1 MSIIT
6 NTNIRTVDLNLLVA
20 LDVLLDERSVTRTA
34 ERLSYSQ
41 PAVSGML
48 KRLRAVFGDPLFVRT
63 QRGLLPTPRA
73 LELTGPV
80 KSALAELNAV
90 FSPAGFDPARA
101 DTVFSIAA
109 TDYAQHAVLAP
120 TVEALRFEAPGIR
133 LAISPADAKTM
144 AEQLETQ
151 EIDFAITIPEM
162 APPHALSRQIFEE
175 RYVCAVRKDHP
186 DVGEAMTIDQFCG
199 FDHILV
205 SPGGNS
211 FQGPADTALE
221 ALGRQ
226 RRVVMSVP
234 NFLILPKM
242 LLAEN
247 LIALIPERL
256 IMDYRDRLKVLPVP
270 FAVPGF
276 SMIAVWHERTQQ
288 NPAHRWFRELMI
300 KKAGTAPH

>member
-6 NTNIRTVDLNLLVA
+6 NTNIRTIDLNLLVA
-20 LDVLLDERSVTRTA
+20 LDVLLDERSVTRA
-34 ERLSYSQ
+34 ADRLSYSQ

-73 LELTGPV
+73 LELVGPV

-90 FSPAGFDPARA
+90 FAPAGFDPARA

-162 APPHALSRQIFEE
+162 APPHALSRQIFQE

-186 DVGEAMTIDQFCG
+186 DVGKTMTIDQFCA
-199 FDHILV
+199 FDHVLV
-205 SPGGNS
+205 SPAGNS
-211 FQGPADTALE
+211 FQGPADTALK
-221 ALGRQ
+221 ALGRR

-247 LIALIPERL
+247 LMALIPERL
-256 IMDYRDRLKVLPVP
+256 ILDYRDRLKVLPVP
-270 FAVPGF
+270 FDVPGF
-276 SMIAVWHERTQQ
+276 SMIAVWHERTRHS
-288 NPAHRWFRELMI
+288 PAHRWFRDLMI
-300 KKAGTAPH
+300 AKAGAVPA

>member
-1 MSIIT
+1 MSIISQS
-6 NTNIRTVDLNLLVA
+6 NIRDIDLNLLIA
-20 LDVLLDERSVTRTA
+20 LDVLLDERNVTRAA

-63 QRGLLPTPRA
+63 QRGLSPTPRA
-73 LELTGPV
+73 LELAGPV
-80 KSALAELNAV
+80 KSALAELDAV
-90 FSPAGFDPARA
+90 FAPPVFDPKKAS
-101 DTVFSIAA
+101 TVFSIAA

-120 TVEALRFEAPGIR
+120 MVARLRHEAPDVR
-133 LAISPADAKTM
+133 FAIGPADAKSI

-151 EIDFAITIPEM
+151 AIDFAITIPEM
-162 APPHALSRQIFEE
+162 APPHAVSREIFRE

-186 DVGEAMTIDQFCG
+186 SVGEAITVDEFCA

-211 FQGPADTALE
+211 FQGPADTALK
-221 ALGRQ
+221 ALGRR

-247 LIALIPERL
+247 LMALIPERL
-256 IMDYRDRLKVLPVP
+256 VLDYRDRLKVLPVP
-270 FAVPGF
+270 FEMPGF
-276 SMIAVWHERTQQ
+276 SMIAAWHERTRHS
-288 NPAHRWFRELMI
+288 PAHRWFRELMI
-300 KKAGTAPH
+300 ATAAAASA